1 MNALSGWIRQLS
13 GEAGRR
19 IKTVVFRAL
28 AAVFRRRAALPAV
41 APSRVLVL
49 QLQQL
54 GDSVIFTPT
63 LRALRELWPD
73 ARIDLLASG
82 VAAHIYKKSPWR
94 DRVHVAKS
102 WTAGRGGNRIRPLL
116 PLLRE
121 LRAERY
127 DCTITD
133 LTQQSFKYALIGW
146 LVRAPMRVGFDIGG
160 RGFLHNV
167 RVPFRPDANW
177 VDANLDI
184 VRTLG
189 GTPRSAQEEVA
200 FDASDAD
207 AVRSLLRDAGHD
219 DGRRLVAV
227 HTGSNWQSRT
237 WYVERWAAVCD
248 ALGARHGVTIAFV
261 GSPGER
267 EYVEQV
273 RAAMREPSI
282 SLAGATDIPQLA
294 ALFAMSD
301 LFIGTDS
308 GPRHIARAAG
318 APHVVVMCAQ
328 DDTDRWLGWG
338 RGEVLMRSLPACRGC
353 YFAHCAHKLCMDAIE
368 TDRVLQRCEEILRD
382 PDAREAAAR
391 PDRVPIPERLSPLAA
406 RGKTALRAL
415 AKAPL
420 APREPDVTVARPLQ

>member
-13 GEAGRR
+13 GALGRR
-19 IKTVVFRAL
+19 IKTLGFGALGAVV
-28 AAVFRRRAALPAV
+28 RRRAQVPAV

-63 LRALRELWPD
+63 LRALREHWPD
-73 ARIDLLASG
+73 ARIDLLTSA

-102 WTAGRGGNRIRPLL
+102 WTAGQGGNHLRPLI

-133 LTQQSFKYALIGW
+133 LTQQSFKYSLIAW
-146 LVRAPMRVGFDIGG
+146 LIRAPLRVGFDVGG
-160 RGFLHNV
+160 RGFLHNL
-167 RVPFRPDANW
+167 RVPFRADANW

-184 VRTLG
+184 VRNLG
-189 GTPRSAQEEVA
+189 ATPRSAQEEVA
-200 FDASDAD
+200 FDASDTER
-207 AVRSLLRDAGHD
+207 VRTLLREAGHE
-219 DGRRLVAV
+219 DGRRLVVV

-237 WYVERWAAVCD
+237 WYVERWAAACD
-248 ALGARHGVTIAFV
+248 ALGARHDVTIAFV

-273 RAAMREPSI
+273 RAAMRGTSI

-294 ALFAMSD
+294 ALFAQAD

-308 GPRHIARAAG
+308 GPRHIARASG
-318 APHVVVMCAQ
+318 CPHVVVMCAQ

-338 RGEVLMRSLPACRGC
+338 NGEVLMRSLPPCSGC

-368 TDRVLQRCEEILRD
+368 TDRVLERCEEILSD
-382 PDAREAAAR
+382 PRARVAAAR
-391 PDRVPIPERLSPLAA
+391 PDRLPIPPRLSPLAA
-406 RGKTALRAL
+406 RGRTALRAL
-415 AKAPL
+415 AKAPR
-420 APREPDVTVARPLQ
+420 APR

>member
-1 MNALSGWIRQLS
+1 MPSA
-13 GEAGRR
+13 
-19 IKTVVFRAL
+19 
-28 AAVFRRRAALPAV
+28 

-63 LRALRELWPD
+63 LRALRELWPE
-73 ARIDLLASG
+73 ARIDLLASA
-82 VAAHIYKKSPWR
+82 VAAHIYAKSPWR
-94 DRVHVAKS
+94 NRVHIATA
-102 WTAGRGGNRIRPLL
+102 WTAARGGNRIRQLL
-116 PLLRE
+116 PLLQE

-133 LTQQSFKYALIGW
+133 LTQQSFKYSLVAWLI
-146 LVRAPMRVGFDIGG
+146 RAPMRVGIDVGG

-184 VRTLG
+184 VRALG

-200 FDASDAD
+200 FDATDMER
-207 AVRSLLRDAGHD
+207 VRMLLREAGHD
-219 DGRRLVAV
+219 YRRRLVTV

-237 WYVERWAAVCD
+237 WYVERWAALCD
-248 ALGARHGVTIAFV
+248 ALGSRHQLSIVFV
-261 GSPGER
+261 GSPAER

-273 RAAMREPSI
+273 RGAMSRPSI

-294 ALFAMSD
+294 ALLSMSD

-308 GPRHIARAAG
+308 GPRHIARASG
-318 APHVVVMCAQ
+318 CPHVVLMCAQ

-338 RGEVLMRSLPACRGC
+338 RGEVLMRSLPPCRGC

-368 TDRVLQRCEEILRD
+368 TERVIARCEEILAD
-382 PDAREAAAR
+382 PPARQAVAR
-391 PDRVPIPERLSPLAA
+391 QDRVPVPARLSTLAG

-420 APREPDVTVARPLQ
+420 ARG

>member
-1 MNALSGWIRQLS
+1 VNALSGWIRQLS

-19 IKTVVFRAL
+19 IKTIVFRAL
-28 AAVFRRRAALPAV
+28 GALFRGRVRVPGAP
-41 APSRVLVL
+41 PSRVLVL

-63 LRALRELWPD
+63 LRALREHWPE
-73 ARIDLLASG
+73 ARIDLLTSA

-94 DRVHVAKS
+94 DGVHVAKS
-102 WTAGRGGNRIRPLL
+102 WTAGRGGNRLRPMLRLL
-116 PLLRE
+116 GE

-127 DCTITD
+127 DCTVTD
-133 LTQQSFKYALIGW
+133 LTQQSFKYSLIAR
-146 LVRAPMRVGFDIGG
+146 LVGAPLRVGFDVGG

-167 RVPFRPDANW
+167 RVPFRPEANW

-200 FDASDAD
+200 FDASDTER
-207 AVRSLLRDAGHD
+207 VRALLGEAGHA

-237 WYVERWAAVCD
+237 WYVERWAAACD
-248 ALGARHGVTIAFV
+248 ALGRRHGVTIAFV

-273 RAAMREPSI
+273 RAAMTTPSI

-294 ALFAMSD
+294 ALFAIAD

-308 GPRHIARAAG
+308 GPRHIARASG
-318 APHVVVMCAQ
+318 CPHVVVMCAQ

-338 RGEVLMRSLPACRGC
+338 RGEVLMRSLPACSGC
-353 YFAHCAHKLCMDAIE
+353 YYAHCAHKLCMDAIE
-368 TDRVLQRCEEILRD
+368 TDRVLARCEEILAD
-382 PDAREAAAR
+382 PGARTAAAR
-391 PDRVPIPERLSPLAA
+391 RDRVAIPERLAPLAA

-415 AKAPL
+415 AKAP
-420 APREPDVTVARPLQ
+420 